1 MTIDWSKI
9 APVLVSIGVIIAVAV
24 LRQYSKTIAAVAA
37 TMPINVPLGL
47 WIVYAG
53 TDSNRQ
59 ETLRDFSEMLLV
71 NIFPTVAFLIAAY
84 LMTRAGHGLIAT
96 IVIGYVTWAICLAIL
111 LGIRAAT
118 GH

>member
-1 MTIDWSKI
+1 MTIEWSKV
-9 APVLVSIGVIIAVAV
+9 APVLVSIGVILTVAA
-24 LRQYSKTIAAVAA
+24 LRQYSKTFAAIAA

-53 TDSNRQ
+53 TDQNRQ

-84 LMTRAGHGLIAT
+84 LVTRAGHGLIAT
-96 IVIGYVTWAICLAIL
+96 IVIGYLTWGISLAL
-111 LGIRAAT
+111 VLGIRAAT